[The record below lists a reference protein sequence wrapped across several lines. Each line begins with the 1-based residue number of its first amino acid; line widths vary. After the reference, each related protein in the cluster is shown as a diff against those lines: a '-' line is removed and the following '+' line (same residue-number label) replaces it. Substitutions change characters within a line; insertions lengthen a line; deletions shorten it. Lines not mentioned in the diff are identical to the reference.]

1 MLIQRDKESAS
12 TESEQSDDDNM
23 EKSLKGSDNKSAQ
36 KGSVLSDDSSVDS
49 VDSIESGCRIC
60 GFDDDHANLLLC
72 EGCDKEV
79 HTYCL
84 NPPLEKVPT
93 GDWFCDVCRSR
104 MDKAEEV
111 LGDPLKNCPPEMSER
126 FGEICFAKS
135 AQSAHW
141 WPALIF
147 DPRSFLHNRE
157 VVELCRKNLGKR
169 YLVFFFENQ
178 DAFAAIPKKWII
190 TWDEG
195 VAKEYDK
202 GKSVKHASKS
212 RKEQFE
218 RAMEIA
224 NEAFEDI
231 SKCDSES
238 GETEYD
244 LPSDHSDIEEDSLP
258 SRIPREIGGATTIFD
273 LMPNFDWKPIR
284 EEVRKEVEAADP
296 SEWPQM
302 HEASKQV
309 NGSVNHRASGKWQA
323 QVSMSS
329 KGKHLYIGMFP
340 FQRKAA
346 FAVQLFL
353 EKMKAAMEAYQ
364 TEDSSLAP
372 TQSESSA
379 PVGGKKPSRG
389 AVSDETLTELSS
401 KIEIPFGSFTDN
413 KPKRSKSKRERKEA
427 IAEMERMKPKPPPP
441 KKVEKK
447 VDPPEDKKDIPA
459 EITPPPLPPLSE
471 RERNELLS
479 NTPLCYYY
487 LLPLSEL

>member
-1 MLIQRDKESAS
+1 MLFRTTS
-12 TESEQSDDDNM
+12 
-23 EKSLKGSDNKSAQ
+23 
-36 KGSVLSDDSSVDS
+36 
-49 VDSIESGCRIC
+49 
-60 GFDDDHANLLLC
+60 
-72 EGCDKEV
+72 
-79 HTYCL
+79 
-84 NPPLEKVPT
+84 
-93 GDWFCDVCRSR
+93 
-104 MDKAEEV
+104 
-111 LGDPLKNCPPEMSER
+111 
-126 FGEICFAKS
+126 
-135 AQSAHW
+135 
-141 WPALIF
+141 F

-202 GKSVKHASKS
+202 GKSVKNASKG

-224 NEAFEDI
+224 NEAFEAI
-231 SKCDSES
+231 PKYDSES

-244 LPSDHSDIEEDSLP
+244 LPSDDSDIEEDSLP

-273 LMPNFDWKPIR
+273 LMPNFDWKSIR

-296 SEWPQM
+296 SAWPKM
-302 HEASKQV
+302 HETSKQV
-309 NGSVNHRASGKWQA
+309 NGYISQRSTGRWQA
-323 QVSMSS
+323 QVCMNS
-329 KGKHLYIGMFP
+329 KPMYIGIFP

-353 EKMKAAMEAYQ
+353 EKLKAAMEAYQ
-364 TEDSSLAP
+364 MEDSSLAP

-379 PVGGKKPSRG
+379 PSGGKKPSRG
-389 AVSDETLTELSS
+389 AVSDETMTELSS
-401 KIEIPFGSFTDN
+401 KLEIPFGTFTDN
-413 KPKRSKSKRERKEA
+413 KPKRSKSKREMKEA
-427 IAEMERMKPKPPPP
+427 IAEMERMKPKPQSP

-447 VDPPEDKKDIPA
+447 VDPPGDKKYVPA
-459 EITPPPLPPLSE
+459 EITPPPPPPLSE